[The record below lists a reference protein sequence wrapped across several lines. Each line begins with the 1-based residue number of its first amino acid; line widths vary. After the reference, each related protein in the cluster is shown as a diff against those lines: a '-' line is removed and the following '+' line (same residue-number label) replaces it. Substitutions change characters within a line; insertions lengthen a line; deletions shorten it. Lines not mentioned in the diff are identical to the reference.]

1 MWYIKI
7 INTYPLSLST
17 RSNFHLI
24 SVNIFTAV
32 ISYNYYDFIE
42 ALSLNDCC
50 EIKLML
56 YTTVILIIN
65 APVVQTV
72 KVRMLYVRTCLSL
85 RTLHCRDLCACVH
98 VTLVSRTETCLL
110 HKVVI
115 NLKFNQD
122 CTINMWQVNIMITF
136 YTVARTLHMCMYVRM
151 RCDKNLLHFLS
162 CWRTEAIL
170 SYIKIRKGGKL
181 GGHVRLDFVIRDVK

>member
-1 MWYIKI
+1 M
-7 INTYPLSLST
+7 
-17 RSNFHLI
+17 
-24 SVNIFTAV
+24 
-32 ISYNYYDFIE
+32 
-42 ALSLNDCC
+42 
-50 EIKLML
+50 M
-56 YTTVILIIN
+56 YTIVFLIIN

-72 KVRMLYVRTCLSL
+72 KVRMLYVRTCLGL

-98 VTLVSRTETCLL
+98 VTLVSRTETWFL

-136 YTVARTLHMCMYVRM
+136 YIVARTHTCVCMYVCVCARM

-170 SYIKIRKGGKL
+170 SYIKMRKGGKL
-181 GGHVRLDFVIRDVK
+181 DGHVRLDFVIRDVK